1 MAADRQA
8 LLDSVRLWGLHL
20 CVGILFLILGFVI
33 LGYDTQSITVVS
45 ILIGVAFLLTG
56 FSWIAIGLLV
66 EEMRWWFLVGGL
78 LAVIAGIIAFIH
90 PDSTLRVL
98 GLIVGWF
105 LLIAGILD
113 VIVSLTNRDR
123 DLWWLGMIAGFV
135 MFGLGAWAVNE
146 KDNSIAIILTIVGI
160 YCLIRGVGGI
170 VTSFQMRRIKKELL
184 ASGSS
189 SGA

>member
-8 LLDSVRLWGLHL
+8 LLGSVRLWGVRL

-33 LGYDTQSITVVS
+33 FGYDTQSITVAS
-45 ILIGVAFLLTG
+45 ILIGVAFLFTG
-56 FSWIAIGLLV
+56 LAWLLLGMLV
-66 EEMRWWFLVGGL
+66 DEMRWWFIIGGL

-105 LLIAGILD
+105 LLVVGILD
-113 VIVSLTNRDR
+113 VVVSLTNRDR
-123 DLWWLGMIAGFV
+123 DLWWVGLIAGLV

-146 KDNSIAIILTIVGI
+146 KNNSIAITLTIVGI
-160 YCLIRGVGGI
+160 YCVIRGLGDI
-170 VTSFQMRRIKKELL
+170 IASFQMRKMKKELL
-184 ASGSS
+184 AS
-189 SGA
+189 